1 MNLFENIQLSLASAS
16 VLAFIVSL
24 FLNFLFINLN
34 SSFAVRDT
42 NQKRLNN
49 LSIIPLGGV
58 AMSVSFFICVR
69 FLGEA
74 TSSFLYISIFS
85 LAIALMGVV
94 DDFYNLNWKI
104 KLILQILFVGFPVI
118 TLKFYINIENILN
131 LQLNNYLNI
140 FATVIWVILLMNS
153 INFTDNMD
161 GFAALNTSFI
171 CLALGIISFAI
182 NQNYLADLSIVLLFS
197 ILGFL
202 LLNYPPAKIYMGD
215 SGSLFIGYV
224 LGFISIIFDW
234 NPISDGNIY
243 DSFAPV
249 LLFFT
254 IPLLDFTTVFTYRI
268 RNRISPT
275 TGGTDHISH
284 RLLKQG
290 FSVQKILFIFFCI
303 NFLVFAI
310 LSASIIF
317 NELTIYFIIF
327 YLIFVIYLFL
337 KFSKMEILD

>member
-1 MNLFENIQLSLASAS
+1 
-16 VLAFIVSL
+16 
-24 FLNFLFINLN
+24 
-34 SSFAVRDT
+34 
-42 NQKRLNN
+42 
-49 LSIIPLGGV
+49 
-58 AMSVSFFICVR
+58 
-69 FLGEA
+69 
-74 TSSFLYISIFS
+74 
-85 LAIALMGVV
+85 MGVV

-104 KLILQILFVGFPVI
+104 KLILQLLFVGSPIV
-118 TLKFYINIENILN
+118 TLEFYINIESILN

-140 FATVIWVILLMNS
+140 FSTVIWVILLMNS

-161 GFAALNTSFI
+161 GFAGLNTSFI
-171 CLALGIISFAI
+171 CLALGIISFSI

-234 NPISDGNIY
+234 NPISDGSIY

-275 TGGTDHISH
+275 IGGTDHISH

-303 NFLVFAI
+303 NFVVFAI

-317 NELTIYFIIF
+317 NELTIYFIF
-327 YLIFVIYLFL
+327 LYLIFVIYLFL